1 MIQEKAS
8 TPDLRR
14 EILRLIQAKDWQ
26 GALDN
31 IDQALKAAPDDAKLH
46 FSKAQCLLALGR
58 PAEACEAAAAAQS
71 GASSDP
77 LLLDAIGTLFSRA
90 NDQPRA
96 LAAYEQAV
104 SLAPGNPH
112 YIYNRAT
119 VYRFLGR
126 LAESEA
132 DYDRVIALKA
142 TDFEAYTNR
151 SELRSQSADA
161 NHIDELEALVA
172 RGIADWRGEV
182 QVRYALAKEYED
194 LGKYQQSFR
203 HLRQG
208 AAKRREHM
216 RYDVA
221 TDAATFG
228 WIIDAYPGD
237 TPRNQDTARSEDAAG
252 SEHVVRGETTARGEG
267 APSDAPVFIVGL
279 PRSGTTL
286 VDRILGSHSKVHSAG
301 ELDHFALALV
311 DAVRRASG
319 GAQLSRR
326 ELIARSADLD
336 FAALGQ
342 DYLDRAKFAAAGSE
356 RFTDKMPLNYLYC
369 GLIRRALPNARIV
382 NVFRSPMAAC
392 YAMYKTLFKDAYP
405 FSYDLAE
412 IARYYIGY
420 RRLMDHWQTTLPG
433 AIHAIGYEA
442 VVAGPRDQ
450 IRKLLDFCGLEWQD
464 SCAEFHKNP
473 APTTT
478 ASAAQVRR
486 PLYDSSVSQWR
497 HYAEELAEL
506 SALLNAGGIS
516 TDEAP

>member
-1 MIQEKAS
+1 MIQEQAS
-8 TPDLRR
+8 MPDLRR
-14 EILRLIQAKDWQ
+14 EVLRLIQAKDWR
-26 GALDN
+26 GAMDG
-31 IDQALKAAPDDAKLH
+31 IEQALQAAPADAKLH

-58 PAEACEAAAAAQS
+58 PAEGCEAAAAAQS

-90 NDQPRA
+90 NDQARA

-104 SLAPGNPH
+104 SLAPANPH
-112 YIYNRAT
+112 YIFNRAT

-126 LAESEA
+126 LTEAEA

-142 TDFEAYTNR
+142 TDYEAYTNR
-151 SELRSQSADA
+151 SELRTQSADA
-161 NHIDELEALVA
+161 NHIDELESLIA

-182 QVRYALAKEYED
+182 QIRYALAKEYED
-194 LGKYQQSFR
+194 LGQYRQSFR
-203 HLRQG
+203 HLRRG

-216 RYDVA
+216 RYDVETDVA
-221 TDAATFG
+221 TVG
-228 WIIDAYPGD
+228 WIIDAYPAD
-237 TPRNQDTARSEDAAG
+237 TRRSE
-252 SEHVVRGETTARGEG
+252 HTARGED
-267 APSDAPVFIVGL
+267 AASDAPVFIVGL
-279 PRSGTTL
+279 PRSGSTL

-301 ELDHFALALV
+301 ELDHFALAIV
-311 DAVRRASG
+311 DAARRASG

-336 FAALGQ
+336 FAALGRG
-342 DYLDRAKFAAAGSE
+342 YLERAKYAAAGSE

-382 NVFRSPMAAC
+382 HVFRNPMAAC
-392 YAMYKTLFKDAYP
+392 YAMFKTLFKDGYP
-405 FSYDLAE
+405 FSYDLSE

-420 RRLMDHWQTTLPG
+420 RRLMGHWQATLPE
-433 AIHAIGYEA
+433 AIHSIGYEA
-442 VVAGPRDQ
+442 LVADPLDE

-473 APTTT
+473 APATT

-486 PLYDSSVSQWR
+486 PLYETSVSQWR

-506 SALLNAGGIS
+506 SGLLNAAGIP
-516 TDEAP
+516 TTEAP

>member
-14 EILRLIQAKDWQ
+14 EILRLIQAKNWQ
-26 GALDN
+26 GAMDC

-46 FSKAQCLLALGR
+46 FGRAQCLLALGH

-71 GASSDP
+71 GASTDP

-96 LAAYEQAV
+96 LAAYERAV
-104 SLAPGNPH
+104 SLAPGSPH
-112 YIYNRAT
+112 YIFNRAT

-126 LAESEA
+126 LTEAEA

-142 TDFEAYTNR
+142 TDYEAYTNR
-151 SELRSQSADA
+151 SELRTQSADA
-161 NHIDELEALVA
+161 NHIDELESLIA

-182 QVRYALAKEYED
+182 QIRYALAKEYED
-194 LGKYQQSFR
+194 IGQYRQSFR

-216 RYDVA
+216 RYDVG
-221 TDAATFG
+221 TDAATAG
-228 WIIDAYPGD
+228 WIIDSYPGG
-237 TPRNQDTARSEDAAG
+237 PPHSRNTVRSEHA
-252 SEHVVRGETTARGEG
+252 VRGEGAAWRED

-286 VDRILGSHSKVHSAG
+286 VDRILGNHSKVRSAG
-301 ELDHFALALV
+301 ELDHFALAIV
-311 DAVRRASG
+311 DAVRRAGG

-326 ELIARSADLD
+326 ELIVRSADLD
-336 FAALGQ
+336 FAALGR
-342 DYLDRAKFAAAGSE
+342 DYLDRARYAAAGSG

-369 GLIRRALPNARIV
+369 GLIRRALPNAKIV
-382 NVFRSPMAAC
+382 HVFRSPMAAC
-392 YAMYKTLFKDAYP
+392 YAMYKTLFKDGYP
-405 FSYDLAE
+405 FSYDLTE

-433 AIHAIGYEA
+433 AIHSIGYEA
-442 VVAGPRDQ
+442 VVADPLDE

-486 PLYDSSVSQWR
+486 PLYASSVAQWR

-506 SALLNAGGIS
+506 NSLLNAAGIS

>member
-8 TPDLRR
+8 TLDVRR
-14 EILRLIQAKDWQ
+14 EVLRLIQAKDWQ
-26 GALDN
+26 GALN
-31 IDQALKAAPDDAKLH
+31 SVDQALNVAPADAKLH
-46 FSKAQCLLALGR
+46 ISRAQCLLALGR
-58 PAEACEAAAAAQS
+58 PAEGCEAAAAAQS
-71 GASSDP
+71 GAPADP

-90 NDQPRA
+90 NDQGRA

-104 SLAPGNPH
+104 SLAPANPH
-112 YIYNRAT
+112 YIFNRAT

-126 LAESEA
+126 LAEAEA
-132 DYDRVIALKA
+132 DYDRVIALKG
-142 TDFEAYTNR
+142 TDYEAYTNR
-151 SELRSQSADA
+151 SELRTQSADA
-161 NHIDELEALVA
+161 NHIDELESLVG

-182 QVRYALAKEYED
+182 QIRYALAKEYED
-194 LGKYQQSFR
+194 LGQYRQSFR
-203 HLRQG
+203 HLRRG

-216 RYDVA
+216 RYDVE

-237 TPRNQDTARSEDAAG
+237 TPS
-252 SEHVVRGETTARGEG
+252 SEHGVRGEDTSRGKDTVRGKDAARGEG
-267 APSDAPVFIVGL
+267 AARDAPVFIVGL

-301 ELDHFALALV
+301 ELDHFALAIV
-311 DAVRRASG
+311 DAVRRAG
-319 GAQLSRR
+319 NGAQLSRR

-336 FAALGQ
+336 FAALGR
-342 DYLDRAKFAAAGSE
+342 DYLERAKHAAAGSE

-382 NVFRSPMAAC
+382 HVFRNPMAAC
-392 YAMYKTLFKDAYP
+392 YAMFKTLFKDGYP
-405 FSYDLAE
+405 FSYDLSE

-420 RRLMDHWQTTLPG
+420 RRLMDHWQTTLPQT
-433 AIHAIGYEA
+433 IHAIGYEA
-442 VVAGPRDQ
+442 LVADPLEE
-450 IRKLLDFCGLEWQD
+450 IRKLLEFCGLEWQD

-473 APTTT
+473 APITT
-478 ASAAQVRR
+478 ASAAQARR

-506 SALLNAGGIS
+506 NGLLNAAGIPMG
-516 TDEAP
+516 EAP

>member
-1 MIQEKAS
+1 MIQERES

-14 EILRLIQAKDWQ
+14 EVLRLIQAKNWQ
-26 GALDN
+26 GAMDN
-31 IDQALKAAPDDAKLH
+31 IDQALKVAPNDAKLH
-46 FSKAQCLLALGR
+46 FSRAQCLLALGR

-90 NDQPRA
+90 NDQARA

-104 SLAPGNPH
+104 SLAPGSPH
-112 YIYNRAT
+112 YIFNRAT

-126 LAESEA
+126 LTEAEA

-142 TDFEAYTNR
+142 TDYEAYTNR
-151 SELRSQSADA
+151 TELRTQSADA
-161 NHIDELEALVA
+161 NHVDDLESLIE

-182 QVRYALAKEYED
+182 QIRYALAKEYED
-194 LGKYQQSFR
+194 LGQYRQSFR

-216 RYDVA
+216 QYDVA
-221 TDAATFG
+221 NDAATFG

-237 TPRNQDTARSEDAAG
+237 ALRSENAAC
-252 SEHVVRGETTARGEG
+252 RQG

-286 VDRILGSHSKVHSAG
+286 VDRILGSHSKVRSAG
-301 ELDHFALALV
+301 ELDHFALAIV
-311 DAVRRASG
+311 DAVRRAVG

-336 FAALGQ
+336 FAALGR
-342 DYLDRAKFAAAGSE
+342 DYLERAKYAAAGSE

-369 GLIRRALPNARIV
+369 GLIRRALPNAKIV
-382 NVFRSPMAAC
+382 SVFRSPMAAC
-392 YAMYKTLFKDAYP
+392 YAMYKTLFKDGYP
-405 FSYDLAE
+405 FSYDITE

-420 RRLMDHWQTTLPG
+420 RRLMEHWQRTLPG
-433 AIHAIGYEA
+433 AIHSIGYEA
-442 VVAGPRDQ
+442 VVADPREE

-497 HYAEELAEL
+497 HYAEELADL
-506 SALLNAGGIS
+506 RGLLNAAGIS

>member
-14 EILRLIQAKDWQ
+14 EILRLIQAKNWQ
-26 GALDN
+26 GAVRS
-31 IDQALKAAPDDAKLH
+31 IDLVLQAAPDDAKLH
-46 FSKAQCLLALGR
+46 FSRAQCLLALGR
-58 PAEACEAAAAAQS
+58 CAEACEAAAAAQA

-90 NDQPRA
+90 NDQARA

-104 SLAPGNPH
+104 SLAPGNAH
-112 YIYNRAT
+112 YIFNRAT
-119 VYRFLGR
+119 VYRYLGR
-126 LAESEA
+126 LTEAEA

-142 TDFEAYTNR
+142 GDYEAYTNR
-151 SELRSQSADA
+151 SELRTQSADA
-161 NHIDELEALVA
+161 NHIDELESLIA
-172 RGIADWRGEV
+172 RGIADWHGEV
-182 QVRYALAKEYED
+182 QIRYALAKECED
-194 LGKYQQSFR
+194 MGQYRQSFR

-216 RYDVA
+216 RYDVE

-237 TPRNQDTARSEDAAG
+237 AARSEHAP
-252 SEHVVRGETTARGEG
+252 RGEVVARRESAPGE
-267 APSDAPVFIVGL
+267 APVFIVGL

-286 VDRILGSHSKVHSAG
+286 VDRILGSHSEVHSGG
-301 ELDHFALALV
+301 ELDHFALAIV
-311 DAVRRASG
+311 DAVRRAGG
-319 GAQLSRR
+319 GAQLCRH

-336 FAALGQ
+336 FAALGR
-342 DYLDRAKFAAAGSE
+342 DYLDRARYAAAGSE

-369 GLIRRALPNARIV
+369 GLIRRALPNAKIV
-382 NVFRSPMAAC
+382 HVFRSPMAAC
-392 YAMYKTLFKDAYP
+392 YAMYKTLFKDGYP

-420 RRLMDHWQTTLPG
+420 RRLMDHWQRTLPG
-433 AIHAIGYEA
+433 VIHSIGYEA
-442 VVAGPRDQ
+442 LVADPLEE
-450 IRKLLDFCGLEWQD
+450 IRALLEFCGLEWQD

-497 HYAEELAEL
+497 YYAEELAEL
-506 SALLNAGGIS
+506 SGLLNAAGIS
-516 TDEAP
+516 TDAAP